1 MCHEQAEGWI
11 GDSFESAC
19 CDTEPEL
26 AILKTLG
33 FSDTSVLGFVLAEAI
48 AICLIGGVIGMGL
61 ATMLGFVVASSGQ
74 FPISVD
80 YHVWSMGLVAVVV
93 LAIAVGLLPA
103 LRAQR
108 LKIVDALAG
117 R

>member
-1 MCHEQAEGWI
+1 
-11 GDSFESAC
+11 
-19 CDTEPEL
+19 
-26 AILKTLG
+26 
-33 FSDTSVLGFVLAEAI
+33 
-48 AICLIGGVIGMGL
+48 L
-61 ATMLGFVVASSGQ
+61 ATMLAFVVGSSGQ

-80 YHVWSMGLVAVVV
+80 YRVWTAGFAAIVV
-93 LAIAVGLLPA
+93 LALAVGLLPA

>member
-1 MCHEQAEGWI
+1 M
-11 GDSFESAC
+11 
-19 CDTEPEL
+19 
-26 AILKTLG
+26 
-33 FSDTSVLGFVLAEAI
+33 LGFVLAEAV

-61 ATMLGFVVASSGQ
+61 ATALAFVVGSSGQ

-80 YHVWSMGLVAVVV
+80 YRVWSVGFVAIV
-93 LAIAVGLLPA
+93 LLALAVGLLPA

>member
-1 MCHEQAEGWI
+1 M
-11 GDSFESAC
+11 
-19 CDTEPEL
+19 
-26 AILKTLG
+26 
-33 FSDTSVLGFVLAEAI
+33 LGFVLAEAV

-61 ATMLGFVVASSGQ
+61 ATMLAFVVGSSGQ

-80 YHVWSMGLVAVVV
+80 YRVWGMGFVAVAV